1 MLLELKWKKDKYWG
15 RLNLQS
21 KDKWVFGDKETGI
34 YMLKFNWTKIKRHA
48 LVSKRASPDDPA
60 LKEYWE
66 KRNKKSQK
74 SEAIK
79 WSAKQNQVAHKQDYK
94 CPICK
99 QLLYNNEELHL
110 HHIVPKYK
118 GGKDT
123 LNNLVWVHLFCH
135 HKVHH
140 QKEE

>member
-15 RLNLQS
+15 ILNLQS